1 MSDKNQDCLHDQ
13 AQEESSTQLN
23 KTVSR
28 REFLRVAGL
37 AGATVGL
44 GGGLGGLLA
53 ACGGDTTTTTAATT
67 ATTATTTATS
77 NTSTTGVETTVTTAA
92 EAGREIKVGFVA
104 ALTGGLATFG
114 VADQWCLNRWKKAI
128 GDGMVLGD
136 GKKHPIT
143 ITMSD
148 SQSDAN
154 RAAQVAGDLIQ
165 NAKVDV
171 IMATSTPEI
180 VNPVADQAEAMQCP
194 CVTVDAPAEAFVFG
208 RGGAPDKPF
217 KWTYHLWWGFAELT
231 TVCAEAFGQ
240 IPTNKVIGGVWPNN
254 TDGNA
259 FRDAFTARFTAPD
272 SGFTIFDAGAYN
284 EPNEDFTAIIG
295 SLKKTGCEILT
306 CCQIPPDFNTF
317 WSQCKQQGLNPKIM
331 DGSKATLFP
340 EAVESYGE
348 LSLNLISGIWWHPTF
363 PYKSSL
369 SGETC
374 QQIADG
380 FEKET
385 GKQWTS
391 PLAHYIVFEA
401 VANALQRAKDLDD
414 KESIIQAVS
423 TIKVDTI
430 EGPMDFT
437 APVQPGTAHPFVN
450 VVTTPLC
457 YGQWVKGTKW
467 PWDIVII
474 SNANGVPDVQV
485 QAKIQPLPV

>member
-1 MSDKNQDCLHDQ
+1 MI
-13 AQEESSTQLN
+13 QES

-28 REFLRVAGL
+28 REFLKIAGL

-44 GGGLGGLLA
+44 GAGLGGLLA
-53 ACGGDTTTTTAATT
+53 ACGGGTTSTTAATT
-67 ATTATTTATS
+67 ATTATS
-77 NTSTTGVETTVTTAA
+77 STSTSGVETTVSTAA

-114 VADQWCLNRWKKAI
+114 VADQWCLERWNKAI
-128 GDGMVLGD
+128 GDGMILGD

-148 SQSDAN
+148 SQSDSN

-165 NAKVDV
+165 NSKVDV

-194 CVTVDAPAEAFVFG
+194 CVTVDTPGEAFVFG

-217 KWTYHLWWGFAELT
+217 KWTYHLFWGFSELT
-231 TVCAEAFGQ
+231 TVVADVFGQ
-240 IPTNKVIGGVWPNN
+240 IPTNKVIGGIWPNN

-259 FRDAFTARFTAPD
+259 FRDAFTAKFKDPG
-272 SGFTIFDAGAYN
+272 SGFTLFDAGPYN
-284 EPNEDFTAIIG
+284 EPNEDFTSIIG
-295 SLKKTGCEILT
+295 SLKKAGCEILT
-306 CCQIPPDFNTF
+306 SCQIPPDFNNF
-317 WSQCKQQGLNPKIM
+317 WSQCKQQGLNPKIF

-348 LSLNLISGIWWHPTF
+348 RSLNLVSGVWWHPSF

-380 FEKET
+380 FETET

-391 PLAHYIVFEA
+391 PLTHYIVFEA
-401 VANALQRAKDLDD
+401 AVNALQRTKDLDD
-414 KESIIQAVS
+414 KEAIIEAVS

-430 EGPMDFT
+430 SGPIDFT
-437 APVQPGTAHPFVN
+437 APAKPGTKHPFVN
-450 VVTTPLC
+450 VVSTPLC

-467 PWDIVII
+467 PWEIVII
-474 SNANGVPDVQV
+474 SNAAGAANVQV
-485 QAKIQPLPV
+485 QAKEQPLPI

>member
-1 MSDKNQDCLHDQ
+1 
-13 AQEESSTQLN
+13 
-23 KTVSR
+23 
-28 REFLRVAGL
+28 
-37 AGATVGL
+37 
-44 GGGLGGLLA
+44 
-53 ACGGDTTTTTAATT
+53 
-67 ATTATTTATS
+67 
-77 NTSTTGVETTVTTAA
+77 
-92 EAGREIKVGFVA
+92 
-104 ALTGGLATFG
+104 
-114 VADQWCLNRWKKAI
+114 
-128 GDGMVLGD
+128 
-136 GKKHPIT
+136 
-143 ITMSD
+143 
-148 SQSDAN
+148 
-154 RAAQVAGDLIQ
+154 
-165 NAKVDV
+165 
-171 IMATSTPEI
+171 
-180 VNPVADQAEAMQCP
+180 
-194 CVTVDAPAEAFVFG
+194 
-208 RGGAPDKPF
+208 
-217 KWTYHLWWGFAELT
+217 
-231 TVCAEAFGQ
+231 
-240 IPTNKVIGGVWPNN
+240 
-254 TDGNA
+254 
-259 FRDAFTARFTAPD
+259 
-272 SGFTIFDAGAYN
+272 
-284 EPNEDFTAIIG
+284 
-295 SLKKTGCEILT
+295 
-306 CCQIPPDFNTF
+306 
-317 WSQCKQQGLNPKIM
+317 
-331 DGSKATLFP
+331 
-340 EAVESYGE
+340 VESYGE
-348 LSLNLISGIWWHPTF
+348 RSLNVISGIWWHPTF